1 MNTPPTSYTTSVSI
15 PLPTDEELGP
25 DAAVKVKGANGLNV
39 ARMIAGTEDMTDGLV
54 GLVQAVFQTKGIEP
68 KLRELIIL
76 RTAKL
81 LNCPYEWQAN
91 AVMATNTGC
100 SPQEIDAMA
109 SDGHPPGL
117 DEQTSLV
124 IRATDELTK
133 LGTLTDATLQAMREN
148 FDDVRCR
155 KLVLIISWFN
165 LLSRFLNG
173 CRVPLETGDK
183 IGNRTSPLG

>member
-1 MNTPPTSYTTSVSI
+1 MDTPPTFYTTSVSI

-25 DAAVKVKGANGLNV
+25 DAAAKVKGANGLNV
-39 ARMIAGTEDMTDGLV
+39 ARMIAGTGDMMNGLI
-54 GLVQAVFQTKGIEP
+54 GLVQAVFQTEGIEP

-91 AVMATNTGC
+91 AVMAKNTGC
-100 SPQEIDAMA
+100 TQQEIDAMA
-109 SDGHPPGL
+109 ADGNPPGL

-124 IRATDELTK
+124 MRATDELTK
-133 LGTLTDATLQAMREN
+133 DGTLTDATLQKMRES

-155 KLVLIISWFN
+155 KLVLVIAWFN

-183 IGNRTSPLG
+183 LGDKTSPLG